1 MAEASGATYG
11 NRPDTSE
18 LDAVRLLIGDTDCAN
33 ALLLDTEIQFY
44 IEGCG
49 SSAFAA
55 PRAAEAIAGKFARQ
69 VTIRTGGVSK
79 SNSDLMQH
87 YLDLA
92 KRLDARAAETGG
104 APIFTAMTKDD
115 KRTDRLDPS
124 LVQPQFRIG
133 QDDNPRKATVVTP
146 DEILNPNP

>member
-1 MAEASGATYG
+1 MAQASGATYG
-11 NRPDTSE
+11 ANPEGSE
-18 LDAVRLLIGDTDCAN
+18 LDRVRLLIGDTDCAN
-33 ALLLDTEIQFY
+33 ALLVDSEIQFY
-44 IEGCG
+44 IDGCG
-49 SSAFAA
+49 SADFGA
-55 PRAAEAIAGKFARQ
+55 PRAAEAIAGKFARK
-69 VTIRTGGVSK
+69 VTTRTGGVSK

-92 KRLDARAAETGG
+92 NRLDARAAETGG

-115 KRTDRLDPS
+115 KRQDRLDPS

-133 QDDNPRKATVVTP
+133 QDDNPRKAPVVTP